1 MRRSAASLLVL
12 LVVLSGAA
20 LAILG
25 WRLAS
30 STEPQPGT
38 VRTTADGVEFS
49 ATVNRAG
56 FERRLLGMAGYHLI
70 VWRGGR
76 AASAALFRAGVT
88 DVQVLDAL
96 EALGAKPGDG
106 LGMDSWDERDN
117 PQAAAP
123 RKVIAGPP
131 VEVLVR
137 VPGRAAPLTLPEIL
151 DDPGGRGFAMRFG
164 GHRANIPAWHSGCV
178 VCLYSCPGSKVGNA
192 AYTVHDWVDGATRFR
207 VKDGVLPPDG
217 TTVTIVLRLQP
228 API

>member
-12 LVVLSGAA
+12 LVALGVAA
-20 LAILG
+20 LVVIG

-30 STEPQPGT
+30 SPESAPGI
-38 VRTTADGVEFS
+38 VRTTAAGVEFP

-70 VWRGGR
+70 VWQGGR

-96 EALGAKPGDG
+96 EALGGKPGDG
-106 LGMDSWDERDN
+106 LGMDTWDERDD

-137 VPGRAAPLTLPEIL
+137 VPGRAEPLTLPEIL

-192 AYTVHDWVDGATRFR
+192 AYTVHDWVEGATHFR

-217 TTVTIVLRLQP
+217 TEVTIVLRL
-228 API
+228 APRP